1 MVSLST
7 LPSGPLVLVLF
18 ECPKWL
24 ASFSTFS
31 FSLLAFRIPF
41 PTTVMSSPLSR
52 CQLSGWHLSLQ
63 PEVARPSFLPCLN
76 LLPLQAMD
84 SGQTA
89 GQALVLLCRPSHPVS
104 STFGGGELIHPS
116 AKQVVLEQTAAFP
129 SPYLAQGTIKR
140 PVLVGFRRW
149 HQIWSILVR
158 DGPFGVGCS
167 YG

>member
-1 MVSLST
+1 MACL
-7 LPSGPLVLVLF
+7 LLNLLI
-18 ECPKWL
+18 
-24 ASFSTFS
+24 

-63 PEVARPSFLPCLN
+63 PEGARPSFLPCLN

-89 GQALVLLCRPSHPVS
+89 GQALVLLCRPSHGVFHLWRRWADPSVS
-104 STFGGGELIHPS
+104 KAGGPGANGGFS
-116 AKQVVLEQTAAFP
+116 FP
-129 SPYLAQGTIKR
+129 LPGTRHNQGAR
-140 PVLVGFRRW
+140 SCGFRRW

>member
-24 ASFSTFS
+24 ASFS

-89 GQALVLLCRPSHPVS
+89 GQALVLLRRPSHPVS
-104 STFGGGELIHPS
+104 SIFGGGEQSRWSWSKRRPFLPS
-116 AKQVVLEQTAAFP
+116 
-129 SPYLAQGTIKR
+129 YLAQGTIKR
-140 PVLVGFRRW
+140 PILVGFKDG
-149 HQIWSILVR
+149 IKSGASWSGTVLLELVALTVE
-158 DGPFGVGCS
+158 G
-167 YG
+167 